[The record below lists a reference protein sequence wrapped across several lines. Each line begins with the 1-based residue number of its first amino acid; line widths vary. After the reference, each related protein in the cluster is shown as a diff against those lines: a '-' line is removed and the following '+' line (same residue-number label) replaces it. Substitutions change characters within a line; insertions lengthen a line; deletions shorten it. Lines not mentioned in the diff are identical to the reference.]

1 MKVLLIDDDPLVRF
15 ALASMLQPYGYEVV
29 TAENGRIGTRLLRT
43 EHPDVVITDI
53 IMPDQ
58 EGFETIIEIKREH
71 PDTKVIAIS
80 GGFRQGNLDILPM
93 ARALGADAAIAKPF
107 EPSQL
112 IDEIKRLT
120 IPLAA

>member
-120 IPLAA
+120 IQLAA